1 MRQKIQRRVLS
12 ILLVALCI
20 SACQPTP
27 GKEAVV
33 YKGEDYLHSDSEA
46 PFVRLEVS
54 DHLTYSRDL
63 NGLRLDVDAD
73 VSIPG
78 VDAYSVIEVE
88 KARFTRADYE
98 RFVQYFLPEGTPLYT
113 TGDLTKKQIAERIV
127 EFEEVLA
134 KEPNERYEG
143 VLPYMYELY
152 ESAPDDASANSTL
165 FSWEGLK
172 SGDFFQP
179 FFPVEGESYGCFN
192 GTIDGNDFFIIRDYN
207 TTPVGIDALEEGDLE
222 WRDFSGEFPLTQQEA
237 IAQAEQAL
245 RELGI
250 EHLVATQAQKACAYH
265 SLTPLRPVS
274 KGWKVICTRESNGL
288 PSYYVD
294 GAALWGN
301 APAPELGAPW
311 NAERV
316 IVYVDAEGVYSFSW
330 QGAGRQKRILVENV
344 ELLPLDDI
352 LERAE
357 KQLMYQHLPQDRQTP
372 DFRLEVNCIRLGSSL
387 VSVANETEIG
397 RMIPTWDFCYDILYE
412 NAETGQI
419 NSNSYV
425 LTLNAIDGSYIEPR
439 IIKTTVDEV
448 MQEAGGRNP

>member
-1 MRQKIQRRVLS
+1 MRKKLWSVLS
-12 ILLVALCI
+12 AATALVCLL
-20 SACQPTP
+20 ACQPTP

-152 ESAPDDASANSTL
+152 ESAPDDASANSRP

-207 TTPVGIDALEEGDLE
+207 TTPVGIDVLEEGDLE

-274 KGWKVICTRESNGL
+274 KGWK
-288 PSYYVD
+288 
-294 GAALWGN
+294 
-301 APAPELGAPW
+301 
-311 NAERV
+311 
-316 IVYVDAEGVYSFSW
+316 
-330 QGAGRQKRILVENV
+330 
-344 ELLPLDDI
+344 
-352 LERAE
+352 
-357 KQLMYQHLPQDRQTP
+357 
-372 DFRLEVNCIRLGSSL
+372 VNCIRLGSSL

-448 MQEAGGRNP
+448 MQEVGGQNP